1 MSRPVWFVKI
11 IQAAFPTRFRI
22 AAAARRIPWFGKLV
36 NRFLFE
42 GDDVIYLPKDNL
54 IRIHQPIA
62 QPEESVLPS
71 EIAAHFIEEANH
83 LFIMDKCLCR
93 EADSCED
100 YPIDIGCLFMGEAVH
115 QINPKL
121 GHHATREEAHAHLV
135 RAREAGLVHMIGRN
149 RIDNVWMGVGPLG
162 KLLTI
167 CNCCPCCCLW
177 RVLPD
182 LPPEISKNV
191 TAMDG
196 VSVTVT
202 DRCVGCGTCADGV
215 CFVDAIR
222 MTDGRAVIGEGCLGC
237 GRCVEVCPTQAIELS
252 VADDAFVASSIERL
266 APLVDVT

>member
-42 GDDVIYLPKDNL
+42 GDNVIYLPKDNL

-71 EIAAHFIEEANH
+71 GIAAHFIEEANR

-93 EADSCED
+93 EADDCED

-121 GHHATREEAHAHLV
+121 GHHATRDEAHAHLV

-149 RIDNVWMGVGPLG
+149 RLDNVWMGVEPFG

-191 TAMDG
+191 TAMPG

-202 DRCVGCGTCADGV
+202 DRCVGCGTCADDV
-215 CFVDAIR
+215 CFVNAIR
-222 MTDGRAVIGEGCLGC
+222 MTDGRAVTGEGCLGC

>member
-1 MSRPVWFVKI
+1 MSRPIWFVKI
-11 IQAAFPTRFRI
+11 IQAAFSTRFRV
-22 AAAARRIPWFGKLV
+22 AAAARRTPWFGKLV
-36 NRFLFE
+36 DRFLFE

-71 EIAAHFIEEANH
+71 EIATYFIEEANH

-93 EADSCED
+93 EADVCDD
-100 YPIDIGCLFMGEAVH
+100 YPIDIGCLFMGEAIY

-121 GHHATREEAHAHLV
+121 GHHATRQEAHAHLV

-149 RIDNVWMGVGPLG
+149 RIDNVWMGVRPLG

-177 RVLPD
+177 RFLPD

-191 TAMDG
+191 TAMPG

-202 DRCVGCGTCADGV
+202 DRCVGCGTCANDV
-215 CFVDAIR
+215 CFVSAIQ

-237 GRCVEVCPTQAIELS
+237 GRCVEVCPTQGIELF
-252 VADDAFVASSIERL
+252 VADYGFVASSIERL
-266 APLVDVT
+266 ARLVDVT